1 MTRLLQSLC
10 LLAVMLLPAITA
22 KAQSIDNRTLT
33 IKYKVTENDAQVEKS
48 MEVGLETLL
57 EQHTNENG
65 KPYYIVWKWDFSNDT
80 EDVLDGCKFAM
91 NSVLHCPD
99 NSSPALSTLDGYIL
113 GNNFNKG
120 NDGKVQFYIKVNPDL
135 LTAGEGSYTLTC
147 IPTILL
153 PANLTGT
160 GNVGNAPD
168 IEQFTTGNFTMTKDT
183 SILSLKIDDAT
194 SGTRTGQT
202 ATIDYTLTLTGAGR
216 ENIDHFVI
224 RPAMAGQ
231 DSDSDDYTVPASG
244 LTKTESEDGQTT
256 TYTGTLMHT
265 LDETMGA
272 DNLHVWFKVTTRD
285 AENKT
290 IIGQVTKEFNLTK
303 LAEPDKFS
311 ATLFISEVSGT
322 YLESSKKAT
331 INYVLRLENVKN
343 LENLDHFVIRPA
355 MSNQDSAT
363 DDVTIQVTSDDFTK
377 ENETTYTYSGT
388 LTYDLVTNKGYTVWF
403 KAQAFGNYGGKT
415 DQITKDFN
423 LKQLDEPDKFDAK
436 LAIAS
441 ASGFYKKPADTVGTA
456 TVNYVLSLTDVKN
469 IQNLKYFEIV
479 ADMVGQNPVTIKA
492 DVTENDP
499 NLTKISD
506 TEYEYSG
513 KLTFDLVSNTNNTVY
528 LNATGFGNYG
538 GKTNGTPQKIFNLE
552 DGEKG
557 EVKWIEVKDFV
568 RNDDQD
574 LMVDGNNVFGWFDYT
589 FECTGAD
596 LTTIDHFKVWA
607 ARIGDEMDNVTTIK
621 DYKIE
626 DNTVS
631 YSGRLYVTNVTM
643 DDNTQEPVGYKAMWV
658 KVRGYNAAG
667 VAVTN
672 VVEKTKMRDLRKD
685 LAIEFSELGQFVRTD
700 ETSGTIEYTIKP
712 EGFNAAELA
721 CYEVWYSVVTPDA
734 EHPDNVYGKIT
745 VTDNSQLSGTLEL
758 SGLAA
763 NAWTPVSVKVKGY
776 TDGGAVTNVSAEV
789 RDAVTANPWVTV
801 ALDETS
807 VKFTEADTFG
817 EIENP
822 GSEYT
827 GAVEKQT
834 GYLDYSFTATGTEQY
849 LVNTITEFRVWAS
862 RSAAD
867 DSRIDNQEDAEVADM
882 VVIPVSNC
890 TVNTENNKVTYSG
903 KLLIGG
909 FEYGNSYPV
918 WIKVQALQVAD
929 AGTPVNAPKKAV
941 AIDVPEGKIISNM
954 SNIHQRSIQI
964 EVPAIPTGIVTLPGD
979 EAVEAA
985 DGAEGDA
992 VYYTLQGVRVQNPI
1006 SGLYIKVQ
1014 GNRSCKVLVK

>member
-1 MTRLLQSLC
+1 
-10 LLAVMLLPAITA
+10 MLLPAITA

-57 EQHTNENG
+57 EQHADENG
-65 KPYYIVWKWDFSNDT
+65 KPYYIVWKWDFSKDT
-80 EDVLDGCKFAM
+80 EDVLNGCKFAM

-99 NSSPALSTLDGYIL
+99 GAAPALSTLDGYIL
-113 GNNFNKG
+113 GDNFNKG

-168 IEQFTTGNFTMTKDT
+168 IEHFTTGNFTMTKDT

-202 ATIDYTLTLTGAGR
+202 ATIDYTLTLTGEGR
-216 ENIDHFVI
+216 ENIDNFLI

-231 DSDSDDYTVPASG
+231 DSHSDDYTVPASE
-244 LTKTESEDGQTT
+244 LTKTVSEDGQTT
-256 TYTGTLMHT
+256 TYTGTLKHT
-265 LDETMGA
+265 LGENIGV

-290 IIGQVTKEFNLTK
+290 IIGLVEKQFDLKK

-311 ATLFISEVSGT
+311 ATLSISEVSGT

-355 MSNQDSAT
+355 MANQDSAN
-363 DDVTIQVTSDDFTK
+363 DDVTIQVTDNDFTMVD
-377 ENETTYTYSGT
+377 ETTYTYSGT
-388 LTYDLVTNKGYTVWF
+388 HTYDLVTNAGNTVWF

-415 DQITKDFN
+415 DQITKAFD
-423 LKQLDEPDKFDAK
+423 LKKVDEPDKFSAT
-436 LAIAS
+436 LAIKS
-441 ASGFYKKPADTVGTA
+441 ASGTFKGTTA
-456 TVNYVLSLTDVKN
+456 TVNYALKLTEVKN
-469 IQNLKYFEIV
+469 IRNLKHFEIKP
-479 ADMVGQNPVTIKA
+479 DMVGQTDVVITVSVAA
-492 DVTENDP
+492 DDP
-499 NLTKISD
+499 YLTKISD

-513 KLTFDLVSNTNNTVY
+513 TFTYDLVSNTTNAVY
-528 LNATGFGNYG
+528 LKVKGFGNYG
-538 GKTNGTPQKIFNLE
+538 GTTNAAPQYDFGLLDE
-552 DGEKG
+552 EKG
-557 EVKWIEVKDFV
+557 LLQWVEVKDFV
-568 RNDDQD
+568 RNDDEN
-574 LMVDGNNVFGWFDYT
+574 LMVDGNSVFGWFDYT
-589 FECTGAD
+589 FKCTGAG
-596 LTTIDHFKVWA
+596 LTNIDHFDVWA
-607 ARIGDEMDNVTTIK
+607 ARFSDDESNMVTIK
-621 DYKIE
+621 DFNIE
-626 DNTVS
+626 ENTVS
-631 YSGRLYVTNVTM
+631 YSGRLYVTTVTL
-643 DDNTQEPVGYKAMWV
+643 DEYTEEPVGYKAMWI
-658 KVRGYNAAG
+658 KACGYNSENTP
-667 VAVTN
+667 VTN
-672 VVEKTKMRDLRKD
+672 ILEQIKMRDLRKD

-745 VTDNSQLSGTLEL
+745 VTDNARLSGTLEL

-849 LVNTITEFRVWAS
+849 LANTITEFRVWAS

-890 TVNTENNKVTYSG
+890 TVDTDNNKVTYSG

-929 AGTPVNAPKKAV
+929 AGTPANAPKKAL
-941 AIDVPEGKIISNM
+941 AIDVPEGKTISNM
-954 SNIHQRSIQI
+954 SNVHQRSLQI
-964 EVPAIPTGIVTLPGD
+964 EVPAIPTGIGTLPGD
-979 EAVEAA
+979 DAAEAA
-985 DGAEGDA
+985 DGAEGDT